1 MALLSELRTGLA
13 TNLAT
18 ITGLRTAA
26 IMPDNPNPPIAII
39 QPDSIAYDDTFGRG
53 MQTYTFTVVVL
64 VGRVVERS
72 AQNAIDAFC
81 ASTGAS
87 SIKLAIESD
96 KKTHLLEELETKVMD
111 RYGNVHTN
119 SASCLP
125 RIEELGIRIKEIWI
139 KYIQ

>member
-26 IMPDNPNPPIAII
+26 IMPDNPNPPIAIV

-72 AQNAIDAFC
+72 AQNSIDAFC
-81 ASTGAS
+81 ASTGSS
-87 SIKLAIESD
+87 SIKLALESD
-96 KKTHLLEELETKVMD
+96 KTLGGKAYDVRVSEVRNYGELLVGD
-111 RYGNVHTN
+111 VNYF
-119 SASCLP
+119 SAEFIILCYSD
-125 RIEELGIRIKEIWI
+125 
-139 KYIQ
+139 